1 LKVGLIGLGVV
12 IVPIIAGL
20 RLFDW
25 DNEPACWIGIY
36 GVLIGMLIGGVER
49 KVLAHKSRPNEGI
62 RISLRMALVSGV
74 ALLLMGLL
82 PIFWDESR
90 DFGIVNIWRAFS
102 LVWDDFRFGILIG
115 IFVALT
121 FGGQAVLRHYI
132 LRLMLALAGVMPLRL
147 IRFLEDAR
155 SLIFLQRAGGSYL
168 FIHRLLLDHF
178 ANRD

>member
-1 LKVGLIGLGVV
+1 
-12 IVPIIAGL
+12 
-20 RLFDW
+20 LFDW